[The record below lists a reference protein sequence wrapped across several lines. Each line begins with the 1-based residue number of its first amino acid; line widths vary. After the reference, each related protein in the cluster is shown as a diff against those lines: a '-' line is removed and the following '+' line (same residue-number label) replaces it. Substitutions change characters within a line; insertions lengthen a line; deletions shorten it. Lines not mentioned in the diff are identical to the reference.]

1 MKKPLDRI
9 SEAYFNEMGEEFGE
23 KVRNRVH
30 WVCENAE
37 GEEILDVG
45 CSQGIVS
52 ILLGREG
59 KKVLGIDL
67 LKESIDYANNALIN
81 ESSITQEYVTFKEAN
96 FMGLDFQNAKFDS
109 IIMGEILEHV
119 TEPKRFI
126 KKAIRLLKN
135 NGKIVITV
143 PFGINDYFDHKKT
156 YYLMDLFDIAV
167 EGIIINEI
175 KFLGKWTGIVLQ
187 KQVKE
192 EKGISFDKQLV
203 RSLEEA
209 FCVIER
215 KYINDITAQCK
226 KIEELE
232 ARKKDFHDDQSAEIS
247 EKVNSLLEENQ
258 SLQKKLEEKETQLQA
273 NQEQIDKNEKEIDNN
288 KVKTYNTDEDK
299 LNIHHQVLT
308 AQKEA
313 TVLAQ
318 KEHMKTKKLLFAS
331 YEKEENLL
339 KSFENILVDYEKVKA
354 ENKELRNKFI
364 EQKEVTIQEQKLKLN
379 VEGKLLQSYEKEE
392 NLLKAHSGLLKKY
405 EQLKRRYDAI
415 SKSKLGNFTLSY
427 WKWKKEKFGGK

>member
-45 CSQGIVS
+45 CSQGIIS

-175 KFLGKWTGIVLQ
+175 KFLGKWTGFVLQ

-192 EKGISFDKQLV
+192 ETGVSFDKQLV
-203 RSLEEA
+203 RKLEEA
-209 FCVIER
+209 FYTIER
-215 KYINDITAQCK
+215 KYINDIKAQYK
-226 KIEELE
+226 KIDESK
-232 ARKKDFHDDQSAEIS
+232 ARDEQFAEIS
-247 EKVNSLLEENQ
+247 EKITVLLEENQ
-258 SLQKKLEEKETQLQA
+258 SLQKKLEEQETQLQA
-273 NQEQIDKNEKEIDNN
+273 NQEQIDQSNKKIANFKKELEKNEAE
-288 KVKTYNTDEDK
+288 THNTDEDK
-299 LNIHHQVLT
+299 LNIYYEMLT
-308 AQKEA
+308 VQKEA

-318 KEHMKTKKLLFAS
+318 KEHIKTKKLLLAA
-331 YEKEENLL
+331 YVKEENLL
-339 KSFENILVDYEKVKA
+339 KSCENVLVDYEKIKA
-354 ENKELRNKFI
+354 ENKELRNKFM
-364 EQKEVTIQEQKLKLN
+364 EQKEVTIQMQKLKLN
-379 VEGKLLQSYEKEE
+379 VDGKLLQSYEKEE
-392 NLLKAHSGLLKKY
+392 RLLNTHSGLLKKY

-427 WKWKKEKFGGK
+427 